1 MPWPSHLRLRS
12 EGEADL
18 DLRARSAGDLDRLSF
33 LSLLLHI
40 PIHMYSVSALK
51 RGIMWVIRPDHLA
64 CMVILV
70 IDWDTYLSLERERL
84 RLRRRRGLGLRRR
97 SRDLLRRLHT

>member
-40 PIHMYSVSALK
+40 TTHIYIVSAWNSCT
-51 RGIMWVIRPDHLA
+51 IWAIRLVLDNLA
-64 CMVILV
+64 CMVA
-70 IDWDTYLSLERERL
+70 DWDTHLSLERERV